1 MKRKSVLVG
10 MLVLGLLLA
19 VAVGMTQAQAPEF
32 PEGEAGLLEES
43 STAAAVWGSIPIQ
56 GRLTD
61 AGGSPLNGTYSIR
74 FALYEVSSGGTALCE
89 DTNSVSVA
97 NGLFYSEIYGNCGSD
112 DVNGR
117 QLYLG
122 IKVGADPEMTP
133 RRGIY
138 PVPYALSLMPGAFIS
153 DTFSAN
159 AILDIENWGSTGRGL
174 RSYAMSLTGTNY
186 GVVGASRS
194 PDGYG
199 GYFYNNGGGVGLRGE
214 SNTGIAIQAA
224 GTGIIKSAAPIIIAV
239 SPLKMLPQWESIGDV
254 ELLSDGA
261 YIEIRP
267 VTAGFQYVHI
277 PVDLPG
283 VLFGTPT
290 RLQGIRVCYK
300 DDQTASFLSTTI
312 VSQGT
317 DAGTLSYFIND
328 VTDRKSTSWQ
338 CYTVTDATPDPI
350 TGSVYIQLTFE
361 FAGTGAA
368 HDIRIGNIALTLTE

>member
-1 MKRKSVLVG
+1 MKRKSMLFG

-19 VAVGMTQAQAPEF
+19 VAVGMTQAQGPEL
-32 PEGEAGLLEES
+32 PEGEAVLTPGS
-43 STAAAVWGSIPIQ
+43 VAAAVSGRIPFQ

-61 AGGSPLNGTYSIR
+61 ASGNPLDGTYDIR
-74 FALYEVSSGGTALCE
+74 FALYDAATEGTAVCSGT
-89 DTNSVSVA
+89 DYSVPVD
-97 NGLFYSEIYGNCGSD
+97 NGLFSSDVWCGFNSIT
-112 DVNGR
+112 GQ

-122 IKVGADPEMTP
+122 VKVEDDAEMTP
-133 RRGIY
+133 RQPIY

-153 DTFSAN
+153 ATLSTN

-174 RSYAMSLTGTNY
+174 RSYAMSQTGANW

-194 PDGYG
+194 PDGHG

-214 SNTGIAIQAA
+214 SNTGVAIQAT
-224 GTGIIKSAAPIIIAV
+224 GTGIIKSAAPITIAV

-254 ELLSDGA
+254 ELLSNGA

-267 VTAGFQYVHI
+267 VVAGFQYVHI
-277 PVDLPG
+277 PVDLPS

-290 RLQGIRVCYK
+290 KLKGIRVCYK
-300 DDQTASFLSTTI
+300 DDQAASFLSTTI

-317 DAGTLSYFIND
+317 DTGTLDYFIND
-328 VTDRKSTSWQ
+328 VTDRKSTSWE

-361 FAGTGAA
+361 FAGTGAT
-368 HDIRIGNIALTLTE
+368 HDIRIGNIALALTE